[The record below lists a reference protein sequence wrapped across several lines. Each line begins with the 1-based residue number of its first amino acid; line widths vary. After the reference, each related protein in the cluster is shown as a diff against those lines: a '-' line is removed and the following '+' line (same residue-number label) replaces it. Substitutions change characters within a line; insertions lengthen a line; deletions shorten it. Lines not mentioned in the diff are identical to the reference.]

1 MRRLLVG
8 ALAVS
13 LVAAGAVVG
22 VATGQGTGGTV
33 GAGAVGTKTFEVR
46 VKQNQISVN
55 CGRPAPPQ
63 CFRRGPRL
71 ANVIAGNG
79 AIYDGTTRVGTA
91 LFANIVGRKVGRNGT
106 QEVFL
111 ATITFDNRTDSIS
124 VLGPSTSQGNPPFPT
139 RSSAAPASTPEPEAP
154 SAKAGQPT
162 RAPRRASHGL
172 QAHSLAAADVE
183 GLLLCATYRRT
194 RPGEWRAQPG
204 LSRERVL
211 EARQAVSKWRDL
223 NRRVEGLGLPVTAIV
238 PDRAK
243 LSRDEQLEPVL
254 GAGCGG
260 GIP

>member
-8 ALAVS
+8 AFAVS
-13 LVAAGAVVG
+13 LVGAGVVVG

-33 GAGAVGTKTFEVR
+33 GAGAVGTKAFEVR

-79 AIYDGTTRVGTA
+79 AIYDGTSRVGTA

-124 VLGPSTSQGNPPFPT
+124 VLGPSTSQGNT
-139 RSSAAPASTPEPEAP
+139 A
-154 SAKAGQPT
+154 
-162 RAPRRASHGL
+162 
-172 QAHSLAAADVE
+172 
-183 GLLLCATYRRT
+183 
-194 RPGEWRAQPG
+194 
-204 LSRERVL
+204 
-211 EARQAVSKWRDL
+211 
-223 NRRVEGLGLPVTAIV
+223 LPYAIV
-238 PDRAK
+238 GGTGIYA
-243 LSRDEQLEPVL
+243 
-254 GAGCGG
+254 GARGTVSEGRPTDTRTETR
-260 GIP
+260 IPLNFTFIP

>member
-1 MRRLLVG
+1 VRRLLAG

-13 LVAAGAVVG
+13 LVGAGAAVG

-33 GAGAVGTKTFEVR
+33 GAGAVGTKSFEVR
-46 VKQNQISVN
+46 VKQNQIGVN

-124 VLGPSTSQGNPPFPT
+124 VLGPATSQGDTALPYAIIGGTGIYAGARGTVSEGRSTDT
-139 RSSAAPASTPEPEAP
+139 RTE
-154 SAKAGQPT
+154 T
-162 RAPRRASHGL
+162 RIP
-172 QAHSLAAADVE
+172 
-183 GLLLCATYRRT
+183 
-194 RPGEWRAQPG
+194 
-204 LSRERVL
+204 
-211 EARQAVSKWRDL
+211 L
-223 NRRVEGLGLPVTAIV
+223 NFTF
-238 PDRAK
+238 
-243 LSRDEQLEPVL
+243 
-254 GAGCGG
+254 
-260 GIP
+260 IP